1 MGTLLEAIGIRL
13 EIHFWFR
20 FRNGSLVGD
29 NLRNAVI
36 IINLT
41 SPWNVGI
48 LQKFLE
54 EKTVFRKQC
63 RDQNGTY
70 ACPMA
75 LRM

>member
-1 MGTLLEAIGIRL
+1 MGILLEAIGIRL
-13 EIHFWFR
+13 ETHFGFK
-20 FRNGSLVGD
+20 FRNGSPVRD

-36 IINLT
+36 VINLA
-41 SPWNVGI
+41 SPWNFGI

-70 ACPMA
+70 ECPMA